1 MMSMSDVVAGLL
13 GSAMGRDRTIG
24 PSADEIRTCAR
35 DVTRK
40 RSRWIGGIG
49 IIACACALV
58 MLAGCVP
65 GQQMSVRG
73 NNDYVQLV
81 PITPQLIESNQATTT
96 APTIPAALLD
106 VQPQPYRI
114 GPGDTLYITVWD
126 HPELTSPAGS
136 QQQTVANGRLVL
148 PDGTI
153 YFPFLGK
160 FKIAG
165 MTLEQA
171 RDAISSGLTHW
182 IKNPQVDINVVDY
195 ASQHVV
201 LEGALVK
208 SGTQPITSVPLTLAQ
223 AIANAGVDNQYANL
237 SNVVLTRDGH
247 SYHLNLSGYAGRGGP
262 AGNVYLEA
270 GDRVLV
276 PYNDREKV
284 FVMGEVTRPQALRFN
299 TGDIT
304 LTQALGDA
312 GGLNEVTSQGVV
324 YVIRGGLPKNG
335 QPAQRPTVY
344 QLDLKSPAA
353 FALADGFDVRP
364 GDVVFA
370 SAAGVTR
377 WNRFLSQLLPLTS
390 ALTAAASSNYYINT
404 TK

>member
-1 MMSMSDVVAGLL
+1 MSA
-13 GSAMGRDRTIG
+13 
-24 PSADEIRTCAR
+24 
-35 DVTRK
+35 
-40 RSRWIGGIG
+40 
-49 IIACACALV
+49 
-58 MLAGCVP
+58 
-65 GQQMSVRG
+65 SVRD
-73 NNDYVQLV
+73 NNQSVRLVQ
-81 PITPQLIESNQATTT
+81 ITPQVVEAQQAATS

-106 VQPQPYRI
+106 YQPQPYRI

-153 YFPFLGK
+153 YYPFLGK

-171 RDAISSGLTHW
+171 RDTLSSRLAHW

-195 ASQHVV
+195 ASQRVV

-208 SGTQPITSVPLTLAQ
+208 SGTQTLTTVPLTLAQ
-223 AIANAGVDNQYANL
+223 AIANAGVDNQNANL
-237 SNVVLTRDGH
+237 SNVVLTRDDHG
-247 SYHLNLSGYAGRGGP
+247 YHLNLSGYAGKGGP
-262 AGNVYLEA
+262 AGKVYLEA

-276 PYNDREKV
+276 PYNDRQKV
-284 FVMGEVTRPQALRFN
+284 YVMGEVTRPQALRFK
-299 TGDIT
+299 TGDIS

-312 GGLNEVTSQGVV
+312 GGLNEVTSKGVI
-324 YVIRGGLPKNG
+324 YVVRGALSKNG
-335 QPAQRPTVY
+335 KQVQQPTVY
-344 QLDLKSPAA
+344 QLDAKSPAA
-353 FALADGFDVRP
+353 FALADSFMVKP

-370 SAAGVTR
+370 SAAGITR
-377 WNRFLSQLLPLTS
+377 WNRFMSQLLPLTS
-390 ALTAAASSNYYINT
+390 ALSATASSNYFINT

>member
-1 MMSMSDVVAGLL
+1 
-13 GSAMGRDRTIG
+13 
-24 PSADEIRTCAR
+24 
-35 DVTRK
+35 
-40 RSRWIGGIG
+40 
-49 IIACACALV
+49 
-58 MLAGCVP
+58 
-65 GQQMSVRG
+65 
-73 NNDYVQLV
+73 
-81 PITPQLIESNQATTT
+81 
-96 APTIPAALLD
+96 
-106 VQPQPYRI
+106 
-114 GPGDTLYITVWD
+114 
-126 HPELTSPAGS
+126 
-136 QQQTVANGRLVL
+136 
-148 PDGTI
+148 
-153 YFPFLGK
+153 
-160 FKIAG
+160 
-165 MTLEQA
+165 
-171 RDAISSGLTHW
+171 
-182 IKNPQVDINVVDY
+182 
-195 ASQHVV
+195 
-201 LEGALVK
+201 
-208 SGTQPITSVPLTLAQ
+208 
-223 AIANAGVDNQYANL
+223 
-237 SNVVLTRDGH
+237 
-247 SYHLNLSGYAGRGGP
+247 AGRGGP